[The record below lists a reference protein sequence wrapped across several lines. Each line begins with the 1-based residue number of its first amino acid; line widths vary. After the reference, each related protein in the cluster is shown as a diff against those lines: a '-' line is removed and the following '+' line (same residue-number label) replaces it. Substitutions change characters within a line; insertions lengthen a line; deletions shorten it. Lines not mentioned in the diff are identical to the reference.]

1 MLNVSAPPPDIKYSL
16 YILLY
21 GNESIFKMGG
31 GGGLI
36 LGEGMHARGKGQQKS
51 AFPKLMARL

>member
-21 GNESIFKMGG
+21 GNESIFEMGG
-31 GGGLI
+31 GCGLI
-36 LGEGMHARGKGQQKS
+36 LGEGMHARGKG
-51 AFPKLMARL
+51 